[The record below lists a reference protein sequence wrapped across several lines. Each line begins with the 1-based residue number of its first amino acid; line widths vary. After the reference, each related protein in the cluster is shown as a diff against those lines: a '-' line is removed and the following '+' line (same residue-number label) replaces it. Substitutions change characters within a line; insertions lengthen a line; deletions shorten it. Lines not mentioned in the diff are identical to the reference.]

1 MRRLFACGLLAAL
14 IVANETKAQKSIT
27 GFTENS
33 STSQKQLEQKFDAQL
48 STERIGKLIKE
59 LSAVP
64 HHVGSAGGKAVAEN
78 ILNKFKAY
86 GWEAKMETYRVLF
99 PTPKTRVLEM
109 VSPTVYKALLKEPAL
124 KEDGTS
130 NQEDQLPTYN
140 AWSADGDV
148 TGELVFVNYGLPQ
161 DYEVLESLGISVKGK
176 IVIAKYGRSWRGIK
190 PKVAQEHGAI
200 GCIIYSDPKDDGYYQ
215 GDVYPKGAFKNE
227 YGVQRGSIMDMVIY
241 PGDPLTPNIGAT
253 ENAKRLDRLEAP
265 NLLKIPVLPISY
277 HDAEPLLQAL
287 EGPVAPADWR
297 GALPFTYHIG
307 PGKAKVHLKVDF
319 NWQLQPAYN
328 VIAKI
333 AGSQFPDQWVI
344 RGNHHDAWVNGAN
357 DPISGAA
364 ALLEEAKAI
373 GELVKT
379 GWKPKRTLVY
389 CAWDAEEPGLL
400 GSTEWVE
407 DHMTELQQKTVV
419 YINSDGNGRGFLGVD
434 GSHALETLVTEISKD
449 VTDPQT
455 RVSVFER
462 RKAINAVD
470 APNAKAKKE
479 AMAKTSF
486 TVNAMGSGSDYSS
499 FIQHAGIPSLN
510 IGYGGEDDGGEYHS
524 IYDSYDDYSR
534 FKDPGF
540 FYGVALAQ
548 TAGRAA
554 LRMANAETLPF
565 DFRSLQ
571 RTVSDYVKDLL
582 NQTDQLRET
591 TAAENELIRT
601 KGYALANDPTEKKKV
616 PAAKAEVPHLDF
628 SPLLNAVTSL
638 EKSTDQLAAVWTK
651 AAATGANTAALN
663 QALYQA
669 EQQLL
674 AANGLPRRSW
684 YKHTLYAP
692 GFYTGYGVKTVPG
705 VREAIEQ
712 RNWKE
717 AQEQI
722 GVVAAS
728 LEKLSAYLQKIGQ

>member
-14 IVANETKAQKSIT
+14 SFTGEAAAQKTIT

-33 STSQKQLEQKFDAQL
+33 TLAQKQLEQKFDAQL
-48 STERIGKLIKE
+48 SADRIGKVIKE

-64 HHVGSAGGKAVAEN
+64 HHVGSVGGKAVAEN
-78 ILNKFKAY
+78 ILQKFKAY
-86 GWEAKMETYRVLF
+86 GWDAKIETYQVLF

-130 NQEDQLPTYN
+130 NQDDQLPTYN

-277 HDAEPLLQAL
+277 HDAQPLLQAL

-319 NWQLQPAYN
+319 NWQLKPAYN
-328 VIAKI
+328 VIAKM

-364 ALLEEAKAI
+364 ALLEEAQSI

-407 DHMTELQQKTVV
+407 DHITELQQKTVV

-434 GSHALETLVTEISKD
+434 GSHALETLITEISKE

-462 RKAINAVD
+462 KKAVTAVE
-470 APNAKAKKE
+470 ASNAKAKKE

-486 TVNAMGSGSDYSS
+486 KVNAMGSGSDYSS

-582 NQTDQLRET
+582 NQTDQLRES
-591 TAAENELIRT
+591 TAAENELIRNN
-601 KGYALANDPTEKKKV
+601 GYALANDPTEKKKA
-616 PAAKAEVPHLDF
+616 PAAKAEVPYLDF
-628 SPLLNAVTSL
+628 SPLLNALTLL

-663 QALYQA
+663 QALYRA

-674 AANGLPRRSW
+674 TTNGLPRRSW

-692 GFYTGYGVKTVPG
+692 GFYTGYGVKTIPG

-728 LEKLSAYLQKIGQ
+728 LEKLSAYLQQIGQ